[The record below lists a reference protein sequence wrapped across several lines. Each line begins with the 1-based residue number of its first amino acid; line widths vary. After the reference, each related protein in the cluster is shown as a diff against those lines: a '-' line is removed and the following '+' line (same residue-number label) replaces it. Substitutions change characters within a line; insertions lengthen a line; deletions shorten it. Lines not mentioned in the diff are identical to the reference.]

1 MCTANSATITDWIM
15 VGITAVYVIATILIL
30 RANKKSAEVAET
42 QLQQSRDETEELKK
56 QFEESQ
62 RLSCQPFLQI
72 EKTSM
77 LPNENYIQIFIP
89 IHYEE
94 SDDFSYPG
102 SIRQDFVIKNLGN
115 GNAINIFYSWDD
127 YSKTHKDTCC
137 PSVNAIMHGDT
148 YGIRM
153 VVNPLIESRSYLR
166 FYYNDLIG
174 NSYTQ
179 KFLINIQ
186 NNRISLDND
195 SPILE

>member
-1 MCTANSATITDWIM
+1 
-15 VGITAVYVIATILIL
+15 L
-30 RANKKSAEVAET
+30 
-42 QLQQSRDETEELKK
+42 
-56 QFEESQ
+56 
-62 RLSCQPFLQI
+62 
-72 EKTSM
+72 
-77 LPNENYIQIFIP
+77 IP
-89 IHYEE
+89 IYYEE